1 MHQGGPRQGR
11 ARIPAPLHGRGPH
24 RAARLPGDVVLV
36 RARSRGRRP
45 RQPPRAAPRLRGREP
60 PGALRVRERS
70 QQRGEAAVR
79 APDEDRGGA
88 VHGGPH
94 LRRFAGRRGRPRG
107 GGHRGGARGIH
118 RRAQSAGERRGRRRR
133 RPARGRLR
141 VQPRERE
148 GLAVPVPQETAH
160 RERHAH
166 RHRVPHAVL
175 LRAEPTKLSAPRE
188 VPRDSAPLRRDNHG
202 GAANGDLDVGR
213 RAAAGAHVGARPDHH
228 DARARQG
235 LARGARPFPSGPTPD
250 DAGSIFQ
257 HRGFHRARPRRG
269 RVASVRGQAPA
280 HVRHD
285 HLRHLH
291 RRLGRDIAA
300 AGALKGGWAGF
311 RRDEGDSQVA
321 RGRGSALRRGGQARA
336 RHASPRGG
344 HEGGAGG
351 CADPRDADSMQRRLR
366 HCRALRL

>member
-1 MHQGGPRQGR
+1 MPQGGPRQGR
-11 ARIPAPLHGRGPH
+11 ARIFAPLHGRGPH
-24 RAARLPGDVVLV
+24 RAARRPGDVVLL

-60 PGALRVRERS
+60 PGTLRVRKRP

-79 APDEDRGGA
+79 ASDKDRGGA

-94 LRRFAGRRGRPRG
+94 LRGFAGDRGRARG

-118 RRAQSAGERRGRRRR
+118 RRAQSTRERRGRRRR
-133 RPARGRLR
+133 RSPRGRLR

-175 LRAEPTKLSAPRE
+175 VRAEPTKLSAPRE
-188 VPRDSAPLRRDNHG
+188 VPRASAPVRRDNHG
-202 GAANGDLDVGR
+202 GAAEGDLDVGR
-213 RAAAGAHVGARPDHH
+213 GAAAGAHVGARFDHH

-235 LARGARPFPSGPTPD
+235 VGRGARTLPSGPAPD

-257 HRGFHRARPRRG
+257 H
-269 RVASVRGQAPA
+269 
-280 HVRHD
+280 
-285 HLRHLH
+285 
-291 RRLGRDIAA
+291 
-300 AGALKGGWAGF
+300 
-311 RRDEGDSQVA
+311 
-321 RGRGSALRRGGQARA
+321 
-336 RHASPRGG
+336 
-344 HEGGAGG
+344 
-351 CADPRDADSMQRRLR
+351 
-366 HCRALRL
+366 